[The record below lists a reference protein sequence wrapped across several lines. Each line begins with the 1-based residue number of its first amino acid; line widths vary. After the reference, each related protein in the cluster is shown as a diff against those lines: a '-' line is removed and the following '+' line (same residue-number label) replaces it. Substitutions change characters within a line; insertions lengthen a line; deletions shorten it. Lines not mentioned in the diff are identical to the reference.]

1 MSLCKNGCSQSG
13 QSGMKIRIKL
23 RLYAT
28 LQKYLPPESSQS
40 ETSLELP
47 EAATITD
54 VLNSLSVP
62 INQAHIVFINGRH
75 VLRPDIST
83 RQLQDGDI
91 LGVFPAIGGG

>member
-1 MSLCKNGCSQSG
+1 
-13 QSGMKIRIKL
+13 MKIKL

-47 EAATITD
+47 EAATIPDALGVVALPMT
-54 VLNSLSVP
+54 LP
-62 INQAHIVFINGRH
+62 HIIFINGRH
-75 VLRPDIST
+75 VLRPEFST

-91 LGVFPAIGGG
+91 LAVFPAIGGG